1 MQSTTYT
8 MSVNADEIAVGT
20 ARAAERAPQRLDV
33 DSRRRFTARHVLQ
46 ATGMGLALLVAAVV
60 PSAVANGEI
69 VWFLLFAI
77 FVYAFDFIPA
87 VSKRHLRLDTLN
99 EIRDLVLAAALAAMT
114 TLSIRVLVTDDP
126 SAAADTIRVWGSATV
141 FLVIGSVA
149 AAQLELRARR
159 EGMAARRVLI
169 IGAGKVGRLTAKR
182 LLDEP
187 ELGLRPIGFL
197 DKAPLTTE
205 AGPDLP
211 VLGASW
217 DLEEVVR
224 RHGVEHAIFTFS
236 TAPHD
241 VLLSVMKRCQSLN
254 VSVSVVPR
262 LFERMTTKV
271 GIDHVG
277 GLPLLSPQTVDPQ
290 GWEFRV
296 KYIVDR
302 VLAGICLLLSS
313 PLLAATTFAVWISL
327 GRPILYRQPRVGRDG
342 QEFEM
347 LKFRS
352 MKEEEGAEETGFPR
366 LLPGVAPGGVEGIDR
381 RTKVGRLIRRTA
393 LDELPQLLN
402 VLRGEMSLVGPRPE
416 RPEFAEVFN
425 RDVYRYAER
434 LRVKSGITGWA
445 QIHGLRGQTSLDD
458 RVEWDNYYIEN
469 WSLWLDCK
477 ILLLTL
483 RSIFRFAAD

>member
-8 MSVNADEIAVGT
+8 VSVNADEIAVGA
-20 ARAAERAPQRLDV
+20 ARAAERAPQRSDV
-33 DSRRRFTARHVLQ
+33 DSRRRFTARPVLQ

-60 PSAVANGEI
+60 PSAVASGEI

-197 DKAPLTTE
+197 DKAPLTAE

-277 GLPLLSPQTVDPQ
+277 GLPLLSPQIVDPQ

-296 KYIVDR
+296 KYIFDR
-302 VLAGICLLLSS
+302 VLAGICLLLCS

-352 MKEEEGAEETGFPR
+352 MEEEVEETGLPR
-366 LLPGVAPGGVEGIDR
+366 LLPGVAPGGVEGVDR

-445 QIHGLRGQTSLDD
+445 QIHGLRGQTSLHD

-477 ILLLTL
+477 ILVLTL